1 MDDKN
6 RKLTFGGV
14 EIRSFLDGD
23 SGKKYVEGLI
33 PYDSESL
40 PMWGMKEIIS
50 RTAFKKTLA
59 DGEEVRA
66 LWNHDYT
73 HVLGST
79 RSTTLT
85 LKNSDAGLVCRCE
98 LPNTTYANDLYE
110 IISRGDVTTMSFG
123 FTARKCVYDFDKD
136 TRTLKDVEL
145 HEVSFGVPFPAYPET
160 TSEVYTRGFS
170 KNKIDVLALNGILE
184 KEELSD
190 GDKRTIANVIDTL
203 GGLIKPEAREA
214 ETGEGA
220 APEKADTSALQIE
233 IEAALVA

>member
-1 MDDKN
+1 MEGKN
-6 RKLTFGGV
+6 RKLSFGGV
-14 EIRSFLDGD
+14 EIRSFLDDD

-50 RTAFKKTLA
+50 RTAFKNTLA
-59 DGEEVRA
+59 NGDEVRA

-184 KEELSD
+184 KEEMTD
-190 GDKRTIANVIDTL
+190 GDRRTIESVINTL
-203 GGLIKPEAREA
+203 GTLIETREA
-214 ETGEGA
+214 GQEEGA
-220 APEKADTSALQIE
+220 APEKADTETLELE
-233 IEAALVA
+233 IEAALIA